1 MKRAFAIPFVA
12 ALIGG
17 GIVVAVVAALG
28 GIGSTQKTV
37 TEIQQAPIE
46 PTTTTA
52 SGGTTKAAAA
62 TAPTAHEIYERV
74 APSVVYVTSNIVKQ
88 TESPFGFGESQ
99 EQGTATGSGFVVNA
113 NGTILTNWHVVENA
127 VKVTVSFENSK
138 TIEAKVVGK
147 DPSNDLA
154 VLHVPTEG
162 LTLHP
167 LTLGDSSNVQVGE
180 PVLAIGNPFGLSR
193 TLTTGII
200 SALQRHI
207 TAPNG
212 FEIDN
217 VLQTD
222 APINPGNSGGPL
234 LNAQGDVI
242 GINSQIETGGGGSD
256 GNVGIGFAVPINTAK
271 AELPEL
277 EKGGTIRGAYL
288 GVSTLTIDGALSSL
302 NLPVK
307 SGALVEKVESGT
319 AAAKAGIHAGNVE
332 AKIDGGE
339 VDVGG
344 DIIVGVD
351 GKQVKTS
358 EELAA
363 DIGAKKPGDTVSVEL
378 LRANG
383 TGGYAKKTITVT
395 LGERPN
401 SVPNPN
407 TPE

>member
-1 MKRAFAIPFVA
+1 M
-12 ALIGG
+12 
-17 GIVVAVVAALG
+17 
-28 GIGSTQKTV
+28 
-37 TEIQQAPIE
+37 
-46 PTTTTA
+46 
-52 SGGTTKAAAA
+52 
-62 TAPTAHEIYERV
+62 
-74 APSVVYVTSNIVKQ
+74 
-88 TESPFGFGESQ
+88 
-99 EQGTATGSGFVVNA
+99 
-113 NGTILTNWHVVENA
+113 
-127 VKVTVSFENSK
+127 
-138 TIEAKVVGK
+138 
-147 DPSNDLA
+147 
-154 VLHVPTEG
+154 
-162 LTLHP
+162 
-167 LTLGDSSNVQVGE
+167 
-180 PVLAIGNPFGLSR
+180 
-193 TLTTGII
+193 
-200 SALQRHI
+200 
-207 TAPNG
+207 
-212 FEIDN
+212 
-217 VLQTD
+217 
-222 APINPGNSGGPL
+222 
-234 LNAQGDVI
+234 I

-363 DIGAKKPGDTVSVEL
+363 DIGAKKPGDTVSIEL

>member
-46 PTTTTA
+46 PTTTTT

-154 VLHVPTEG
+154 VLRVPTEG